1 MKKYILLA
9 ALAATSL
16 TAQDLPQLSPK
27 SVVEQRIGLT
37 DTKLTYWRPSA
48 RGRDIFNEVV
58 QSGQH
63 WRLGANSST
72 LLTLSTEASINGT
85 SIPAGT
91 YSLSIFANDAEWV
104 LVVNSDTQGWGVSS
118 YDQKKD
124 LLRVNVPVEI
134 GQMRTE
140 SMLIFWDNIQKSSA
154 DLVVSWGDRAAR
166 FTLSFPTE
174 RLAKENLDK
183 ALADPKAEWTVYR
196 NAARYGM
203 ENSLPEA
210 EEWARKAIS
219 MKGDNWYNHYLL
231 AQILDGKGKKAD
243 ALKSAQKAL
252 EVGLADAKKT
262 SKPFSSE
269 ADVQALIL
277 RLK

>member
-1 MKKYILLA
+1 MKKYFLLA
-9 ALAATSL
+9 ALSAASM

-27 SVVEQRIGLT
+27 SVVEQRIGVT

-48 RGRDIFNEVV
+48 RGRDIYSEVV

-72 LLTLSTEASINGT
+72 LLTLSTEASING
-85 SIPAGT
+85 SALPAGT
-91 YSLSIFANDAEWV
+91 YSLSILANDAEWV
-104 LVVNSDTQGWGVSS
+104 LVVNSDTQGWGVYS
-118 YDQKKD
+118 YDEKKD
-124 LLRVNVPVEI
+124 VLRATVPVEI

-166 FTLSFPTE
+166 FTVSFPTE

-183 ALADPKAEWTVYR
+183 ALADPKADWMVYR
-196 NAARYGM
+196 NAARYANESKM
-203 ENSLPEA
+203 PEA
-210 EEWARKAIS
+210 EEWARKAVS

-231 AQILDGKGKKAD
+231 AQILEGKGKKAD

-252 EVGLADAKKT
+252 EVGLADAKKS
-262 SKPFSSE
+262 SKPFGSE
-269 ADVQALIL
+269 ADVQALIR

>member
-1 MKKYILLA
+1 MKKYFLLA
-9 ALAATSL
+9 ALSAASM

-27 SVVEQRIGLT
+27 SVVEQRIGVT

-48 RGRDIFNEVV
+48 RGRDIYSEVV

-72 LLTLSTEASINGT
+72 LLTLSTEASING
-85 SIPAGT
+85 SALPAGT

-104 LVVNSDTQGWGVSS
+104 LVVNSDTQGWGVYS
-118 YDQKKD
+118 YDEKKD
-124 LLRVNVPVEI
+124 VLRATVPVEI

-166 FTLSFPTE
+166 FTVSFPTE

-203 ENSLPEA
+203 ESNLPEA
-210 EEWARKAIS
+210 EEWARKAVS

-231 AQILDGKGKKAD
+231 AQILEGKGKKAD

-252 EVGLADAKKT
+252 EVGLADAKKS
-262 SKPFSSE
+262 SKPFGSE
-269 ADVQALIL
+269 ADVQALIR

>member
-1 MKKYILLA
+1 MKKYFLLA
-9 ALAATSL
+9 ALGVASL

-27 SVVEQRIGLT
+27 SVVEQRIGVT

-48 RGRDIFNEVV
+48 RGRDIYSEVI

-72 LLTLSTEASINGT
+72 LLTLSTEASLNGT
-85 SIPAGT
+85 AIPAGT

-104 LVVNSDTQGWGVSS
+104 LVVNSDTQGWGVYS
-118 YDQKKD
+118 YDEKKD
-124 LLRVNVPVEI
+124 VLRATVPVEI

-154 DLVVSWGDRAAR
+154 DLVVSWGDRTAR
-166 FTLSFPTE
+166 YTVNFPTE

-183 ALADPKAEWTVYR
+183 ALADPKADWTVYR
-196 NAARYGM
+196 NAARYAFESKM
-203 ENSLPEA
+203 PEA
-210 EEWARKAIS
+210 EEWARKAVS
-219 MKGDNWYNHYLL
+219 MKGDNWYTHYLL
-231 AQILDGKGKKAD
+231 AQILEGKGKKAD
-243 ALKSAQKAL
+243 ALKAAQRAL
-252 EVGLADAKKT
+252 EVGLADAKKS
-262 SKPFSSE
+262 SKPFGSE
-269 ADVQALIL
+269 ADVQALIR

>member
-1 MKKYILLA
+1 MKNIFIA
-9 ALAATSL
+9 AVLGATAL

-27 SVVEQRIGLT
+27 AVVEQRIGLT

-48 RGRDIFNEVV
+48 RGRDIYSEVV

-72 LLTLSTEASINGT
+72 LLTLSTEASINGNQ
-85 SIPAGT
+85 IPAGT
-91 YSLSIFANDAEWV
+91 YSLSVLANAADWT
-104 LVVNSDTQGWGVSS
+104 LVVNRDTVGWGVSS
-118 YDQKKD
+118 YSEKNDV
-124 LLRVNVPVEI
+124 LRANVPVEV

-154 DLVVSWGDRAAR
+154 DLVISWGDRTAR
-166 FTLSFPTE
+166 YTVGFPTE

-183 ALADPKAEWTVYR
+183 ALANPKAEWTVYR
-196 NAARYGM
+196 NAARYAV
-203 ENSLPEA
+203 ENKMPEA
-210 EEWARKAIS
+210 EEWARKAVS

-231 AQILDGKGKKAD
+231 AQILEGKGKKAD

-252 EVGLADAKKT
+252 EVGLADAKKS
-262 SKPFSSE
+262 SKPFGSE
-269 ADVQALIL
+269 ADVKTLIG

>member
-1 MKKYILLA
+1 MKKYFLLA
-9 ALAATSL
+9 ALGAASM

-27 SVVEQRIGLT
+27 AVVEQRIGLT

-48 RGRDIFNEVV
+48 RGRDIYNEVV
-58 QSGQH
+58 QPGQH
-63 WRLGANSST
+63 WRLGANNST
-72 LLTLSTEASINGT
+72 LLTLSTDVEINRQP
-85 SIPAGT
+85 IPAGT
-91 YSLSIFANDAEWV
+91 YSLSVFANDGEWV
-104 LVVNSDTQGWGVSS
+104 LVVNRDTQGWGVSS

-124 LLRVNVPVEI
+124 VLRVNVPVEI

-166 FTLSFPTE
+166 FNVSFPTE

-203 ENSLPEA
+203 ESNLPEA
-210 EEWARKAIS
+210 EEWARKAVS

-231 AQILDGKGKKAD
+231 AQILEGKGKKAD

-252 EVGLADAKKT
+252 EVGLADAKKS

-269 ADVQALIL
+269 ADVQALIR